1 MGLRA
6 NKITGGKEIK
16 ELRGWGGYQ
25 SGYGGVSGRGY
36 GGGSSIRSSNVS
48 PSENSALTPEVK
60 RASPTPV
67 SSPSHHCASYHSICF
82 L

>member
-36 GGGSSIRSSNVS
+36 GCGGSSLRSSDVS

-60 RASPTPV
+60 
-67 SSPSHHCASYHSICF
+67 
-82 L
+82 